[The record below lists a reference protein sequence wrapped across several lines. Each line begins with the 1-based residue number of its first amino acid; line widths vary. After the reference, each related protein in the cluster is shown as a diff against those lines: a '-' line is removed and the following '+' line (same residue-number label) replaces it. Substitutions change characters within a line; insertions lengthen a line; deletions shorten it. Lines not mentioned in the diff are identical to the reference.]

1 MKFKIICQ
9 IIVEETSPNQ
19 NILHNY
25 RQKVAIFVVWVLNI
39 SLNLARY
46 FVICMISLFSKVH
59 VILLVAVDFRRSN
72 VWHLKGE
79 VREKKQLRYRN

>member
-1 MKFKIICQ
+1 MKFKIISQ
-9 IIVEETSPNQ
+9 IIVEIPNK
-19 NILHNY
+19 NMWNNY
-25 RQKVAIFVVWVLNI
+25 HQKVFISVAWVLNI
-39 SLNLARY
+39 SLHLARN

-79 VREKKQLRYRN
+79 VREKKQLRYLD